1 MQFICGGIT
10 PQKSDF
16 IQPTFMNK
24 ALLSIV
30 EQIEILKEKKSGVFT
45 ILIAGGTASGK
56 TTLAEKLR
64 EYYEN
69 EATLISMDDFYIGR
83 LYSEEHG
90 YNFDQPESLDIL
102 RLSQN
107 LKELQGGWTTTIP
120 IYSFKEDGGKRI
132 GYKKV
137 PSSKIIIVEGLFALY
152 ETLLSYGD
160 LKVFVKTDSHGR
172 GFRRLLRDV
181 KRTVWRPE
189 DIFGY
194 FLEIVE
200 PMHGI
205 YIDPQEKNA
214 DIIIDNPYDPK
225 VELPL
230 TGVCS
235 LEMQIKVI
243 GGPFSD
249 EVLRK
254 AGVQRLSHVMHED
267 SYFVIPCK
275 NDHKN
280 EIIRIRKQ
288 GDLLTFTYK
297 GPKTDER
304 TTRTKNKFEFII
316 SPDAKKRIEVYLI
329 LEKKFRTIRDLYIFD
344 GVIFSIDCV
353 YWNGK
358 EHYFLEARNVEGE
371 RFESFLKKLELENAP
386 RTNESYYELFN

>member
-1 MQFICGGIT
+1 MQFICGGVT
-10 PQKSDF
+10 PQKSGF
-16 IQPTFMNK
+16 VQPTFMDR
-24 ALLSIV
+24 ALVSII
-30 EQIEILKEKKSGVFT
+30 EQIEILKKKKPGVVTVF
-45 ILIAGGTASGK
+45 IAGGTASGK

-64 EYYEN
+64 EYYGN

-83 LYSEEHG
+83 AYSEAHG

-102 RLSQN
+102 RLSEN
-107 LKELQGGWTTTIP
+107 LKELQGGWTANVP
-120 IYSFKEDGGKRI
+120 IYSFKDDGGKRI
-132 GYKKV
+132 GYKEV
-137 PSSKIIIVEGLFALY
+137 ASSKIIIVEGLFALH
-152 ETLLSYGD
+152 ETLFPYGD
-160 LKVFVKTDSHGR
+160 FKVFVKTDSHGR
-172 GFRRLLRDV
+172 GFRRLFRDV

-214 DIIIDNPYDPK
+214 DIMIDNPYDPK

-243 GGPFSD
+243 DGPFSD
-249 EVLRK
+249 EILRK

-267 SYFVIPCK
+267 SYFIIPCE
-275 NDHKN
+275 NDHKK
-280 EIIRIRKQ
+280 ETIRIRRQ

-297 GPKTDER
+297 GPKIDGE

-316 SPDAKKRIEVYLI
+316 PSDTKKRIEAYLI
-329 LEKKFRTIRDLYIFD
+329 LEKKFCTTRDLYILD
-344 GVIFSIDCV
+344 GVVFSTDCV
-353 YWNGK
+353 SWNGQ

-371 RFESFLKKLELENAP
+371 QLEAFLKKLELENAP